1 MRELAFL
8 NSGLTIK
15 LIDETSAK
23 PKIFENKY
31 DGGVAEFVQF
41 IDQKKSLYAQMPQIT
56 RANQRARNSVRKAF
70 GKAPNICA
78 TLNPSTG

>member
-15 LIDETSAK
+15 LIDETLAK

-41 IDQKKSLYAQMPQIT
+41 VDQKKS
-56 RANQRARNSVRKAF
+56 F
-70 GKAPNICA
+70 
-78 TLNPSTG
+78 

>member
-15 LIDETSAK
+15 LIDETLAK

-31 DGGVAEFVQF
+31 DGGVSAFVQF
-41 IDQKKSLYAQMPQIT
+41 NDQKKSLLI
-56 RANQRARNSVRKAF
+56 NKNEKATF
-70 GKAPNICA
+70 KKPIYC
-78 TLNPSTG
+78 